1 MCITKELLAKFYGD
15 SAFFAMRTLI
25 HYRVLAAFG
34 RPFHYF
40 LVKEPWLAYEVLEKT
55 LGRHNAELFLRLLT
69 DWLRKNGCNATPEEV
84 RRALSDSS
92 AWRQ

>member
-1 MCITKELLAKFYGD
+1 VKFYGD

-25 HYRVLAAFG
+25 HYRVLATFG
-34 RPFHYF
+34 KPFDYF
-40 LVKEPWLAYEVLEKT
+40 LVEEPWRVYEVLENT

-84 RRALSDSS
+84 RRALSDRS
-92 AWRQ
+92 AWRR

>member
-34 RPFHYF
+34 RPFDYF
-40 LVKEPWLAYEVLEKT
+40 LVEEPWRVYAVLEKAV
-55 LGRHNAELFLRLLT
+55 GRHNAEIFLRLLT

-84 RRALSDSS
+84 KRVLSNRS
-92 AWRQ
+92 AWRR

>member
-34 RPFHYF
+34 
-40 LVKEPWLAYEVLEKT
+40 
-55 LGRHNAELFLRLLT
+55 
-69 DWLRKNGCNATPEEV
+69 
-84 RRALSDSS
+84 
-92 AWRQ
+92 

>member
-15 SAFFAMRTLI
+15 PAFFAMRTLI
-25 HYRVLAAFG
+25 HYHVLATYG
-34 RPFHYF
+34 KPFDYF

-84 RRALSDSS
+84 RRALSDRS
-92 AWRQ
+92 AWRR

>member
-34 RPFHYF
+34 RPFDYF
-40 LVKEPWLAYEVLEKT
+40 LVEEPWRVYAVLEKAV
-55 LGRHNAELFLRLLT
+55 GRHNAEIFLRLLT
-69 DWLRKNGCNATPEEV
+69 EWLRKNGCNATPEEGK
-84 RRALSDSS
+84 RALSDMS
-92 AWRQ
+92 AWRR

>member
-1 MCITKELLAKFYGD
+1 MCITRELLAKFYGD
-15 SAFFAMRTLI
+15 SAFFAMRALI
-25 HYRVLAAFG
+25 HYRVLATYG
-34 RPFHYF
+34 KPFDYF

-84 RRALSDSS
+84 KRALSDRS

>member
-15 SAFFAMRTLI
+15 SAFFAMRALI
-25 HYRVLAAFG
+25 HYRVLATYG
-34 RPFHYF
+34 MPFDYF
-40 LVKEPWLAYEVLEKT
+40 LVKEPWLAYEVLEKVV
-55 LGRHNAELFLRLLT
+55 GRHNAELFLRLLT

-84 RRALSDSS
+84 KRALSDRS